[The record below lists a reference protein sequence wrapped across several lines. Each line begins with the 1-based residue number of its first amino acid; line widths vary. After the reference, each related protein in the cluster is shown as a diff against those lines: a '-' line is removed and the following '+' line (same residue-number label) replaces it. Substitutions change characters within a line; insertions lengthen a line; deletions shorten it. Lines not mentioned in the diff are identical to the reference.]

1 MQIGAKPISAGFRS
15 CMPHR
20 RNANKKRG
28 NYKVDTRP
36 SSSPL
41 CFTQIKIMSKHD
53 VPELGFWEK
62 ADIPFLHLS
71 VFASMVYSAITGV
84 FRGKSSPKR
93 YDHHVLSGLIRKLVD
108 RRSDRQTQYLSP
120 PTSVV
125 YGAVMKKRGLEPETV
140 ALPHGAEGHWLGNK
154 NAKNVIVYYHGG
166 GFAMPAITAYFDF
179 WLEMLNA
186 LNATGHDLAVFFP
199 RYTLTPHA
207 TYPTQLRQAVEALRY
222 IINET
227 GRSPANV
234 IIGGDSAG
242 GNLTAATLL
251 HLSHPHAEIEPLDL
265 SAPLAGAFTYA
276 PWINF
281 STDWPSMKENQWKDI
296 VTTSVLNRW
305 SASYRAD
312 KPADNWNE
320 PFNAPAEWWS
330 DVRAKKIL
338 VLVGGDEILLSPIQ
352 EFVKKIKS
360 VFEEITVVVGEDES
374 HDAPFYTMTKEQT
387 QTGTELR
394 QWLAARL

>member
-1 MQIGAKPISAGFRS
+1 
-15 CMPHR
+15 
-20 RNANKKRG
+20 
-28 NYKVDTRP
+28 
-36 SSSPL
+36 
-41 CFTQIKIMSKHD
+41 
-53 VPELGFWEK
+53 
-62 ADIPFLHLS
+62 
-71 VFASMVYSAITGV
+71 
-84 FRGKSSPKR
+84 
-93 YDHHVLSGLIRKLVD
+93 
-108 RRSDRQTQYLSP
+108 
-120 PTSVV
+120 
-125 YGAVMKKRGLEPETV
+125 
-140 ALPHGAEGHWLGNK
+140 
-154 NAKNVIVYYHGG
+154 
-166 GFAMPAITAYFDF
+166 MPAIAAYFDF

-186 LNATGHDLAVFFP
+186 LNTTGHDLAVFFP

-251 HLSHPHAEIEPLDL
+251 HLSHPHAEIEPLAL

-305 SASYRAD
+305 STSYRAD

-320 PFNAPAEWWS
+320 PFNAPAEWWR
-330 DVRAKKIL
+330 DVKAEKIL

-352 EFVKKIKS
+352 EFAKKIKS
-360 VFEEITVVVGEDES
+360 VYEEITVVVGEDES
-374 HDAPFYTMTKEQT
+374 HDAPFYTMAKEQT

>member
-1 MQIGAKPISAGFRS
+1 M
-15 CMPHR
+15 
-20 RNANKKRG
+20 
-28 NYKVDTRP
+28 
-36 SSSPL
+36 SSN
-41 CFTQIKIMSKHD
+41 QD
-53 VPELGFWEK
+53 VPQLGLWEK

-71 VFASMVYSAITGV
+71 MYASMVYAAITGV
-84 FRGKSSPKR
+84 FRGKASPKR
-93 YDHHVLSGLIRKLVD
+93 YDHHVLSAVIRKIVD
-108 RRSDRQTQYLSP
+108 RRSDRQTQYLSL
-120 PTSVV
+120 PTSAA
-125 YGAVMKKRGLEPETV
+125 YESVMKKRGLQPETIT
-140 ALPHGAEGHWLGNK
+140 LPHNTEGHWIGNK

-166 GFAMPAITAYFDF
+166 GFAMPAIPAYFEF
-179 WLEMLNA
+179 WLDILQA
-186 LNATGHDLAVFFP
+186 LNETGHDLAVFFP

-251 HLSHPHAEIEPLDL
+251 HLSHPHSEIEPLVL
-265 SAPLAGAFTYA
+265 SAPLAGVFAYA

-281 STDWPSMKENQWKDI
+281 STEWPSMKDNLWKDI
-296 VTTSVLNRW
+296 ITPDVLTRW
-305 SASYRAD
+305 SASYRAE

-320 PFNAPAEWWS
+320 PLNAPAEWW
-330 DVRAKKIL
+330 DGAKTERIL
-338 VLVGGDEILLSPIQ
+338 VLAGGDEILLSPIQ

-360 VFEEITVVVGEDES
+360 VFEEVTFVVGYDES
-374 HDAPFYTMTKEQT
+374 HDAPFYTMVKEET
-387 QTGTELR
+387 QTGSELR